1 MKKRLFL
8 VLFLTAGLSTLAFS
22 QESSGNFKAGAD
34 LVSGYVW
41 RGTKIGSGPAIQPG
55 VEFTA
60 GGFTLGAWGSYCI
73 SDEEALET
81 DLYTSFTVGKFA
93 VGLTDYYFP
102 GAEWFDASHHAF
114 EINGGFSPGRFTLS
128 ANYILNDGAGAKGG
142 DLYFEAGVKAGELTL
157 FAGGGSGWHTP
168 DSDFRICNLG
178 LSTTREIRISDHFSL
193 PLTGSVILNPASEQL
208 FVVAGITL

>member
-1 MKKRLFL
+1 MKKWLFL
-8 VLFLTAGLSTLAFS
+8 LLFFKVGFSSLAYS
-22 QESSGNFKAGAD
+22 QESSGNFSVSAD

-73 SDEEALET
+73 SDAEALET
-81 DLYTSFTVGKFA
+81 DLYTSFTVGKFT

-102 GAEWFDASHHAF
+102 GAAWFDAAHHAF
-114 EINGGFSPGRFTLS
+114 EINGGFSPGPFTLS

-142 DLYFEAGVKAGELTL
+142 DLYFEAGVTTGVLTL

-168 DSDFRICNLG
+168 DGGFKICNLG

-193 PLTGSVILNPASEQL
+193 PLTGSVILNPATEQF